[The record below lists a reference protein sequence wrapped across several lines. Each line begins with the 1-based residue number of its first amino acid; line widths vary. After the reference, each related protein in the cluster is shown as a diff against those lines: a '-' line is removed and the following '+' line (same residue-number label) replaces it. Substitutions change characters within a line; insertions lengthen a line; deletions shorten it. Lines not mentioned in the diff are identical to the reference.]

1 MKSII
6 YNKTCALD
14 TSPRRWVM
22 TLFQK
27 RAWLELCLFLAA
39 SVALVIAVGT
49 SGLGGYAENDSMRI
63 FFEAAIL
70 IVAVVYGIGMWFFRW
85 QLRRAG
91 VLADERDKRIIVNAR
106 TTQLVAA
113 VLALLVWT
121 IALTEY
127 YWEAGTVPVGVLS
140 LLFFSIILVVGLVG
154 ALGVLVGYRRAG
166 AYV

>member
-1 MKSII
+1 MGS
-6 YNKTCALD
+6 
-14 TSPRRWVM
+14 
-22 TLFQK
+22 
-27 RAWLELCLFLAA
+27 
-39 SVALVIAVGT
+39 
-49 SGLGGYAENDSMRI
+49 AEDDSMRI

-91 VLADERDKRIIVNAR
+91 VLADERDRRIIVNAR
-106 TTQLVAA
+106 TSQLAA
-113 VLALLVWT
+113 VLALLIWT

-127 YWEAGTVPVGVLS
+127 YWDAGTVPVGVLS
-140 LLFFSIILVVGLVG
+140 LLFYYIILVVGLSG

>member
-1 MKSII
+1 
-6 YNKTCALD
+6 
-14 TSPRRWVM
+14 M

-27 RAWLELCLFLAA
+27 RAWLELGLFLAA
-39 SVALVIAVGT
+39 SVALAIAVVT
-49 SGLGGYAENDSMRI
+49 SGLGGAAENDSMRI
-63 FFEAAIL
+63 FFEAAIV
-70 IVAVVYGIGMWFFRW
+70 IIAVVYGIGMWFFRW
-85 QLRRAG
+85 QLRRG
-91 VLADERDKRIIVNAR
+91 RVLADERDRRIIAHAR

-140 LLFFSIILVVGLVG
+140 LLFYCVILVVGLSG
-154 ALGVLVGYRRAG
+154 AIGVLVGYRRDE

>member
-1 MKSII
+1 
-6 YNKTCALD
+6 
-14 TSPRRWVM
+14 M

-49 SGLGGYAENDSMRI
+49 SGLGGYTENDSMRI

-140 LLFFSIILVVGLVG
+140 LLFFSIILAVGLVG
-154 ALGVLVGYRRAG
+154 ALGVIVGYRRAG